1 MATLPEAGAEGHE
14 GPLAE
19 FSALRDEIQERVKSQ
34 QHMLSL
40 QLTLSAAV
48 FGFAISRAGMSALLL
63 IVPFSSYLL
72 CGRLVAHHFGTL
84 RVAKYIKEELS
95 GRVPGGLHWERWL
108 DDRQGRRPHFLGS
121 TLPLLLTFVG
131 ASVLALGWTA
141 GYVFAGTGVAALPR
155 FGLIVVWTFGLIAAV
170 LSTALV
176 LQMSGRFPVR
186 SWNQTGLS

>member
-1 MATLPEAGAEGHE
+1 MGTQGYD
-14 GPLAE
+14 GPLTE

-40 QLTLSAAV
+40 QLTLAAAV
-48 FGFAISRAGMSALLL
+48 FGFAISRAGMTALLL

-95 GRVPGGLHWERWL
+95 GRVPGGLRWEHWLSEQQR
-108 DDRQGRRPHFLGS
+108 RRPHFLGS

-131 ASVLALGWTA
+131 ASVLALAWTT
-141 GYVFAGTGVAALPR
+141 GYVFARDGVAGFPR
-155 FGLIVVWTFGLIAAV
+155 VGLVVLWILGLVAAG
-170 LSTALV
+170 LSTMLV
-176 LQMSGRFPVR
+176 LQMSDRLPVR